1 MHNCKTKNTKSLCEL
16 LIKTPQYSFVMANLW
31 WIYGTTI
38 FHEFTWK
45 QCDTNAK
52 HFLSCYHFPH
62 MIYGYLKN
70 SVSLLELPSNL
81 GKYTCYS

>member
-1 MHNCKTKNTKSLCEL
+1 MNL
-16 LIKTPQYSFVMANLW
+16 LESSVIQMPN
-31 WIYGTTI
+31 I
-38 FHEFTWK
+38 FCHVII
-45 QCDTNAK
+45 
-52 HFLSCYHFPH
+52 FPN